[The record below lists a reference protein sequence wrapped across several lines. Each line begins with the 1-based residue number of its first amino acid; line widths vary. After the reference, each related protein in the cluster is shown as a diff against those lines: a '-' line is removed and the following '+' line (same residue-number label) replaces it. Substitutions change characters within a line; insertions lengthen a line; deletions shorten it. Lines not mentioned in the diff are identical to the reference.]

1 MRPTPLG
8 PTCDARDE
16 AQLGMEDDIQAATQT
31 GAGAA
36 AQLWNKDD
44 IQLKT
49 HKTKPPQ
56 GKSNAANQERP
67 TAAN

>member
-1 MRPTPLG
+1 MRPAPPGTM
-8 PTCDARDE
+8 CDARGK

-49 HKTKPPQ
+49 HKTRPPQ
-56 GKSNAANQERP
+56 GKSNAANQGRP
-67 TAAN
+67 TAAK

>member
-1 MRPTPLG
+1 M
-8 PTCDARDE
+8 CDARGE

-49 HKTKPPQ
+49 HKTR
-56 GKSNAANQERP
+56 SAQE
-67 TAAN
+67 N